1 MSREALFFE
10 KKEENKVFC
19 QLCPHHCLI
28 PEGKSGICKA
38 RVNRG
43 GKLYTENYG
52 QNQFPGHRSHREKTL
67 ISLLSREPD
76 PLYRDL
82 WL

>member
-28 PEGKSGICKA
+28 HEGKAASVRPGSTE
-38 RVNRG
+38 G
-43 GKLYTENYG
+43 ENYIQKTTG
-52 QNQFPGHRSHREKTL
+52 RSV
-67 ISLLSREPD
+67 PW
-76 PLYRDL
+76 P
-82 WL
+82 